1 MSNLKYRL
9 LLIGAMCL
17 VSLAALFPRTKT
29 IRAYDS
35 KTGTF
40 RPQEVRYIPLKKGL
54 DLSGGMYFSLGIDDA
69 NQRVPI
75 GNRKEAIERAVK
87 TVRTRIDGMGVSE
100 TVVQTVGDD
109 QIVVQIPGI
118 EDPQRAR
125 GLVEEQAFLEFLIVD
140 ESKALERS
148 LGRLD
153 AVIKQR
159 GLAST
164 VNTVGGDTAQSKS
177 VTGLEGLLKSD
188 TGKKVASANTK
199 ADSAAAD
206 SVVKPGGALSSIVQ
220 VSPSGMPG
228 EYVVASKDFDKV
240 RMYFAD
246 SAVRAALPPGKRVIM
261 GRDSLPLGNTV
272 YNTFYV
278 TDAKPM
284 LDGSGLTKAQPNQ
297 SPTDGTIVSFELN
310 NEAGR
315 QFRRATSNNIN
326 KNMAIVLDNMVM
338 GQPPV
343 IRGAIG
349 TRGQITMGGKDLAA
363 AQDLALVLN
372 AGALPVKLKI
382 EEQRQIGPSLGE
394 DSIKKGMTAGVIGI
408 VLVVLIMAVYY
419 RFSGLLAVGSLAL
432 YVLFTAAILASFGA
446 ALTLP
451 GLAGFVLS
459 IGIAVDANVLIFERI
474 REELDHGKTVRTAI
488 DEGFRHAM
496 PAIIDSNVSTILTA
510 AVLYQFGTGP
520 VKGFAVTLVAGIVA
534 SLVSSIFVVR
544 TFYLLWL
551 NRHRG
556 AAQTLSI

>member
-9 LLIGAMCL
+9 LLIAGMCL
-17 VSLAALFPRTKT
+17 ASLWALFPRTKT

-69 NQRVPI
+69 QQRVPI
-75 GNRKEAIERAVK
+75 TNRKEAIERAVK

-118 EDPQRAR
+118 EDPARAR
-125 GLVEEQAFLEFLIVD
+125 GLVEEQAFLEFVIVD
-140 ESKALERS
+140 ESQALEKS

-159 GLAST
+159 GLAT
-164 VNTVGGDTAQSKS
+164 TAGFGGDTAQTKS

-188 TGKKVASANTK
+188 TAKKVVK

-206 SVVKPGGALSSIVQ
+206 TAVKPGGALSSIVQ
-220 VSPSGMPG
+220 VSPSGMKG

-240 RMYFAD
+240 RYYFAD

-261 GRDSLPLGNTV
+261 GRDSLPLGNQV

-278 TDAKPM
+278 TEAKPLM
-284 LDGSGLTKAQPNQ
+284 DGSGLTKAQPNQ
-297 SPTDGTIVSFELN
+297 SPTDGTIVEFELN
-310 NEAGR
+310 NESGR
-315 QFRRATSNNIN
+315 QFRRATGNNVN
-326 KNMAIVLDNMVM
+326 RNMAIVLDNMVM
-338 GQPPV
+338 TAPV
-343 IRGAIG
+343 IRTAIG
-349 TRGQITMGGKDLAA
+349 TRGQITMGGQDLAA

-394 DSIKKGMTAGVIGI
+394 DSIKKGITAGVIGVI
-408 VLVVLIMAVYY
+408 LVVLIMAIYY
-419 RFSGLLAVGSLAL
+419 RFSGMLAVGSLTL

-534 SLVSSIFVVR
+534 SLVTSIFVVR

-551 NRHRG
+551 NRQRG